1 MSCEDTLQSVH
12 HPLTFPGFC
21 AILKASREG
30 ERGSRLTTS
39 NPSLVNRKAELNHS
53 TNCPPPLD
61 FRSILCHTTYMLN
74 RSHLISALYHEYQF
88 LCHDDF
94 DPAVDPTPD
103 EYLAQLQRMSD
114 DELRHESLTDS
125 DAALDDFITTWL

>member
-1 MSCEDTLQSVH
+1 
-12 HPLTFPGFC
+12 
-21 AILKASREG
+21 
-30 ERGSRLTTS
+30 
-39 NPSLVNRKAELNHS
+39 
-53 TNCPPPLD
+53 
-61 FRSILCHTTYMLN
+61 MLN

-94 DPAVDPTPD
+94 DPDTDATPD
-103 EYLAQLQRMSD
+103 EYLASLQLMSD